1 MRLIVRLRLSI
12 RTGLLTVLENIDY
25 DGDIT
30 HLVTEGAKKML
41 HCL

>member
-1 MRLIVRLRLSI
+1 MRLIVRLPISI

-30 HLVTEGAKKML
+30 HLVRERAKKML